1 MDFEAAAKFHGHICP
16 GLAMGYRVAQVAAN
30 HFKDRSED
38 EELVVIVENKSC
50 AVDAIQVVNGC
61 TFGKGNLVFRDNGK
75 HVYTF
80 FKRGDKEALRISIRK
95 MPSPMDVD
103 QKTLFDKVRAGTAT
117 ESEIKQYKK
126 GHEKRGYDV
135 LEIPEDEMFD
145 IKTVSIT
152 PPPKAMI
159 YQSIPCEQ
167 CGESTMETRLRI
179 KEGKMVCL
187 SCFEGYDI

>member
-1 MDFEAAAKFHGHICP
+1 MEFEAAAKFHGHICP

-38 EELVVIVENKSC
+38 EELVAIVENRSC

-61 TFGKGNLVFRDNGK
+61 TFGKGNLVFRDHGK

-80 FKRGDKEALRISIRK
+80 FKRGDKEALRISIK
-95 MPSPMDVD
+95 TLPSPMDEK
-103 QKTLFDKVRAGTAT
+103 QKALFDKVRAGIAT
-117 ESEIKQYKK
+117 ENEVKQYKE

-135 LEIPEDEMFD
+135 LEIPEEDMFD
-145 IKTVSIT
+145 ITTMPIT

-159 YQSIPCEQ
+159 YQSIACEQ
-167 CGESTMETRLRI
+167 CGEATMETRLRV
-179 KEGKMVCL
+179 KEGKMVCMP
-187 SCFEGYDI
+187 CFEGHDI